1 MCHLF
6 WWDSLIISPT
16 ELQYIVLTLIG
27 KVFCR
32 KTFEINLFR
41 YSIQEAFLHYEPS
54 PHSQC
59 VYILVMLDGMDTVM
73 PLIHEIR
80 NPHGVYSFSNLNKLF
95 CLTVTESRT
104 GPKHIGGPGRL
115 IILRLLNHLFI
126 ILIVQHFP
134 IYSDALLALLTG

>member
-41 YSIQEAFLHYEPS
+41 HSIQEAFLHYEPS
-54 PHSQC
+54 RHSQC
-59 VYILVMLDGMDTVM
+59 VYILVMLDGMGIVM
-73 PLIHEIR
+73 PLIHEIH
-80 NPHGVYSFSNLNKLF
+80 NPHRVYSFSNLNKLF
-95 CLTVTESRT
+95 CLTAIESRT
-104 GPKHIGGPGRL
+104 ETCRWPGQANNL
-115 IILRLLNHLFI
+115 APFKPFIYHFNSSTFSDLF
-126 ILIVQHFP
+126 
-134 IYSDALLALLTG
+134 